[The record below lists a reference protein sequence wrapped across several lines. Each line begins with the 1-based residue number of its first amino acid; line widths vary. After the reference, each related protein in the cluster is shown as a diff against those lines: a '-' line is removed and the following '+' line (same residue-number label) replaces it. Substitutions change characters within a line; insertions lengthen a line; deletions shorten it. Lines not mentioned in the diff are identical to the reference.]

1 MPNPSAHID
10 LALEGARQL
19 SHPVLQ
25 DHLGSFILGCTA
37 PDLRVI
43 TKRDR
48 GETHFVSLSND
59 IIGAGA
65 ESMFKSYPRLA
76 GTSRLSGPTVAFIA
90 GYLSHLIADEMW
102 IAHMYR
108 PYFGDD
114 GVFGDDVEGNIMDRT
129 LQLELDL
136 RATRAGR
143 GLFEVR
149 EHLANAATGVEVDF
163 LPQETLVQWQE
174 WLITR
179 SQVQFSWERLRFMLQ
194 RQYPDAEESGTIMR
208 RVDRFITSLPQG
220 LEQIFARV
228 PSQDLET
235 YREGTIREWARVTGE
250 YLS

>member
-10 LALEGARQL
+10 LALDGARQL

-37 PDLRVI
+37 PDVRVI

-48 GETHFVSLSND
+48 GETHFVPLSND

-76 GTSRLSGPTVAFIA
+76 GPSQLSGPTVAFIA

-102 IAHMYR
+102 IVCMYR
-108 PYFGDD
+108 PYFGDG

-136 RATRAGR
+136 RAARAGR
-143 GLFEVR
+143 GLFDVR
-149 EHLANAATGVEVDF
+149 EHLANAASGVEVDF
-163 LPQETLVQWQE
+163 MPQETLVQWQK
-174 WLITR
+174 WLISR
-179 SQVQFSWERLRFMLQ
+179 SEVQFSWERLRFMVR
-194 RQYPDAEESGTIMR
+194 RQYPDVGEDDSIMR
-208 RVDRFITSLPQG
+208 RVDRFISSLPQG
-220 LEQIFARV
+220 LKQIFARV
-228 PSQDLET
+228 PSQDLEA
-235 YREGTIREWARVTGE
+235 YREGTIREWVRVTGE

>member
-220 LEQIFARV
+220 LEQIFTRV
-228 PSQDLET
+228 PSQGLET
-235 YREGTIREWARVTGE
+235 YREGTIREWVRVTGE

>member
-25 DHLGSFILGCTA
+25 DHLGSFLLGCTA
-37 PDLRVI
+37 PDIRVI

-48 GETHFVSLSND
+48 GETHFVPLSND

-76 GTSRLSGPTVAFIA
+76 GTSQLSGPTVAFIA

-102 IAHMYR
+102 IVRMYR
-108 PYFGDD
+108 PYFGGG
-114 GVFGDDVEGNIMDRT
+114 GVFGDDIEGNIMDRT

-136 RATRAGR
+136 RASRAGR
-143 GLFEVR
+143 GLFDVR
-149 EHLANAATGVEVDF
+149 EHLADAASGVEIDF
-163 LPQETLVQWQE
+163 MPQETLVQWQE
-174 WLITR
+174 WLISR
-179 SQVQFSWERLRFMLQ
+179 SEVQFSWGRLRFMVQ
-194 RQYPDAEESGTIMR
+194 RQYPDVGEDGSIMR
-208 RVDRFITSLPQG
+208 RVDRFISSLPQG

-228 PSQDLET
+228 PDQNLEA
-235 YREGTIREWARVTGE
+235 YREGAIREWVRVAGE